1 MTPDI
6 LIMMWVMLLKV
17 KHWKELRN
25 RNGNYICKF
34 LKDLRNAFSAE
45 HLGEFNLN
53 TLSGNALE

>member
-1 MTPDI
+1 
-6 LIMMWVMLLKV
+6 MMWVMLLKV